1 MFASSPSPSSFR
13 DLHIPFP
20 NFALRRGRR
29 EKTSRKCDDNL
40 NRVASSSS
48 SLLSNS
54 KTHRRQ
60 RRRRLRGEEVVRAS
74 AREGERE
81 GDVLPA
87 VQGMS
92 RDPCDSFE
100 CKGTSPA
107 VEGSLRQI
115 ARDMRDGKDANRS
128 VVPYAKDVRFSD
140 GARAFRGSEKFKKSN
155 CELNAIFGGGG
166 VGGGGE
172 KSGGN
177 NEEKKFT
184 SAVDSIN
191 VQPGGSAA
199 KILWRIESKDG
210 KAKVNVETT
219 LEMNLITGKVLSQDD
234 QWTFVKGGEIIE
246 SKRKAL
252 AVPDK
257 VGNAVD
263 EIMRTVDDA
272 TRAVSELVNSKEG
285 GEDDYAV
292 DPNDPMKFFSYENN
306 QNRNLSEFAL
316 LLALLFLISKLYEQV
331 SLLK

>member
-1 MFASSPSPSSFR
+1 MFASSSSSSSFR
-13 DLHIPFP
+13 DLPLLSP
-20 NFALRRGRR
+20 NFARRGRR
-29 EKTSRKCDDNL
+29 VKTSRKCNDNL
-40 NRVASSSS
+40 DV
-48 SLLSNS
+48 SNS
-54 KTHRRQ
+54 NKTHRRQ
-60 RRRRLRGEEVVRAS
+60 RRRLRGEEVVRAT

-166 VGGGGE
+166 E

-191 VQPGGSAA
+191 VQRGGSAA

-210 KAKVNVETT
+210 NAKVNVETT

>member
-1 MFASSPSPSSFR
+1 MFAFSPSPSSFR
-13 DLHIPFP
+13 DLLLLSP
-20 NFALRRGRR
+20 NFARRGRR
-29 EKTSRKCDDNL
+29 GGGEKTSRKCDDNL
-40 NRVASSSS
+40 NNVAS

-54 KTHRRQ
+54 KTHRR
-60 RRRRLRGEEVVRAS
+60 RRRRLRGEEVVRAT
-74 AREGERE
+74 AREGEGE

-155 CELNAIFGGGG
+155 CELNAVFGG
-166 VGGGGE
+166 GGGGE

>member
-1 MFASSPSPSSFR
+1 MFASSSSSFR
-13 DLHIPFP
+13 DLLLLSPK
-20 NFALRRGRR
+20 FAGGRRRGGGGG
-29 EKTSRKCDDNL
+29 KTSRKCDDNL
-40 NRVASSSS
+40 DNVAS

-54 KTHRRQ
+54 KTLRQ
-60 RRRRLRGEEVVRAS
+60 RRRLRGEEVVRAT

-166 VGGGGE
+166 E

-210 KAKVNVETT
+210 NAKVNVETT

-331 SLLK
+331 ALLK

>member
-1 MFASSPSPSSFR
+1 MFASSSSSFR
-13 DLHIPFP
+13 DLLLLSP
-20 NFALRRGRR
+20 NFASGRRRGGGGR
-29 EKTSRKCDDNL
+29 KTSRKCDDNL
-40 NRVASSSS
+40 DNVAS

-60 RRRRLRGEEVVRAS
+60 RRRLRGEEVVRAT

-81 GDVLPA
+81 GDGLPA

-166 VGGGGE
+166 GGGGE
-172 KSGGN
+172 KSDGN

-184 SAVDSIN
+184 SAVDSIT

-199 KILWRIESKDG
+199 KILWRIESKDRN
-210 KAKVNVETT
+210 AKVNVETT

-234 QWTFVKGGEIIE
+234 QWKFVKGGEIIE

>member
-1 MFASSPSPSSFR
+1 MFASSSSSSSSSFR
-13 DLHIPFP
+13 DLPLLSP
-20 NFALRRGRR
+20 NFARRGRR
-29 EKTSRKCDDNL
+29 GKTSRKCIDNL
-40 NRVASSSS
+40 DV
-48 SLLSNS
+48 SNS
-54 KTHRRQ
+54 NKTHRRQ
-60 RRRRLRGEEVVRAS
+60 RRRLRGEEVVRAT

-166 VGGGGE
+166 E

-210 KAKVNVETT
+210 NAKVNVETT